1 MDNPHGTGWTRHLA
15 AAIGTNVQATV
26 GEHGQMYVLNV
37 DSGEAYHVASV
48 GEDASVYNLMDGTW
62 KHLDAG
68 KRDVACNEAHCNG
81 QFAGSLWAV
90 NQFDE
95 VYKRNGVTETDMFGT
110 SWEKVPGRQR
120 FVSSSEEGIVWA
132 IDPEDDVWILM
143 TGDISTRLYVDNI
156 EHGWTLI
163 ENYAGNTLIQVD
175 SGYNSQLV
183 GVNAEGDA
191 FFRTGIVKALPK
203 GDGWSNVFNQ

>member
-81 QFAGSLWAV
+81 
-90 NQFDE
+90 
-95 VYKRNGVTETDMFGT
+95 
-110 SWEKVPGRQR
+110 
-120 FVSSSEEGIVWA
+120 
-132 IDPEDDVWILM
+132 
-143 TGDISTRLYVDNI
+143 
-156 EHGWTLI
+156 
-163 ENYAGNTLIQVD
+163 
-175 SGYNSQLV
+175 
-183 GVNAEGDA
+183 
-191 FFRTGIVKALPK
+191 
-203 GDGWSNVFNQ
+203 